1 MDEIKNLK
9 VNLESKI
16 LESNNVVI
24 VPHIGIDFDA
34 IGSSIGL
41 GLIVKK
47 LKKVP
52 YIMID
57 DLIYE
62 VDHGVQVI
70 IEEIKNDFHII
81 NKEKYLQMA
90 NSNDLMLLTDVNK
103 EKLICLKDTINNES
117 KVIIIDHHNEDKDT
131 IKADYKYI
139 NCQTSSAS
147 EIVTK
152 LLYLYKI
159 KPTPLIANYLLAG
172 IYLDTNKLTKN
183 VSSET
188 MKIVAY
194 LLELGASIN
203 SVTDLFTEDFNSDR
217 KVQELV
223 SKAQI
228 ITYSIALI
236 LGDEK
241 VEYTKEELAKAAD
254 YLLKYKVDGAFAIGN
269 IGDNIIS
276 ISARAKDKINV
287 GEIMEKLN
295 GGGNQYSAATK
306 LENTSVLEVNKKLMK
321 IIKPKYLVD

>member
-103 EKLICLKDTINNES
+103 EKLIFLKDTINNES

-295 GGGNQYSAATK
+295 GGGNQ
-306 LENTSVLEVNKKLMK
+306 
-321 IIKPKYLVD
+321 